1 MKLRLFVNAR
11 FCVGLARFLND
22 VVCCLSNHRFVS
34 ALGCFYTVVVF
45 VRYSSFGC
53 FFNVV
58 GNRSLRV
65 VLYSFWVGFVRH
77 WTRSLSK
84 LLC

>member
-11 FCVGLARFLND
+11 FCVGLACFLND
-22 VVCCLSNHRFVS
+22 VVCCLLKHRFVS

-53 FFNVV
+53 FLQCCWESQFKHC
-58 GNRSLRV
+58 V
-65 VLYSFWVGFVRH
+65 VLVFVFSQ
-77 WTRSLSK
+77 WS
-84 LLC
+84 